1 MGGGY
6 KWKSILRSR
15 SRSYLEAMN
24 HVLILGVT
32 CSLYVKLPTLI
43 PNKRLNS
50 ELKSDDQMFGHG
62 HGTVSIWSCRVCT
75 LLLLSYPVKQILI
88 LT

>member
-6 KWKSILRSR
+6 KWKSILRCM

-24 HVLILGVT
+24 HVLIFGVT

-50 ELKSDDQMFGHG
+50 ELKSDDQIFGHG
-62 HGTVSIWSCRVCT
+62 HGTVSIGLCRVCT
-75 LLLLSYPVKQILI
+75 MLLLSYPVKQTLI
-88 LT
+88 